1 MVVATAPGT
10 LLVLRLRI
18 AKINCITC
26 DITVL
31 FSTVKISV
39 DGFTYVAEACSSLQQ
54 IVLDNL
60 PTLTDICV
68 QVHVLL
74 YVLCTL
80 TSIRH

>member
-1 MVVATAPGT
+1 MVVATVPGT
-10 LLVLRLRI
+10 LLLLRSN
-18 AKINCITC
+18 KMNV
-26 DITVL
+26 TVL
-31 FSTVKISV
+31 FSAVKISV
-39 DGFTYVAEACSSLQQ
+39 NGLTHVAEACSSLQQ

-80 TSIRH
+80 TSFRHYV